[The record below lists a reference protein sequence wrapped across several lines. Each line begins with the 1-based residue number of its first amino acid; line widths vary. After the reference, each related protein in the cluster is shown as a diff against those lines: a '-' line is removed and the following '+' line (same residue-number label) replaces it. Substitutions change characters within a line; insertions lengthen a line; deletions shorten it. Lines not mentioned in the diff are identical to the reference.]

1 MLRNFLPCPLPMG
14 MSVATCPARAR
25 RDMLAEPG
33 WAGQPPLLAPEE
45 LWRPVRARA
54 AAIPRHA
61 WISALV
67 GQAGGMQMGDFSPEA
82 ASTWPSASVLGPLGT
97 VQWG

>member
-1 MLRNFLPCPLPMG
+1 M
-14 MSVATCPARAR
+14 
-25 RDMLAEPG
+25 
-33 WAGQPPLLAPEE
+33 
-45 LWRPVRARA
+45 RARA
-54 AAIPRHA
+54 AAIPRRA